1 MNQGGEM
8 LILDGKTLSLQQLR
22 SFGTVSKRPIEIGA
36 EARQNVLRSVEVV
49 RETVRTDRVSY
60 GITTGFGAFATKRIS
75 ADQVR
80 QLQLNLLRSHACGVG
95 SPLAAP
101 LVRKMLL
108 LKANSLAAGFSGVRP
123 EVIDALLA
131 LLNNDVLP
139 IIPERGSV
147 GASGDL
153 APLAHLSLC
162 LIGEGEAM
170 QEGRRLEGAAVCK
183 AAGFEPLVLEAKEG
197 LALINGTQLSL
208 SLALEGLF
216 RSEVLLDAA
225 VVIGA
230 LTVDGLAGSYAPF
243 DPRIHEASRSPH
255 QVEIA
260 RRFGL
265 LLTDS
270 AIHHDHEN
278 CDRVQD
284 PYAVRC
290 MPQVLG
296 AVEGALDHARNVLGA
311 AVNGVSDNPLIFG
324 NDILSGG
331 NFHAEPLAMIGDYM
345 GIAVTEIGSMSER
358 RTDLLDRRVNPALS
372 MFLTTEPGLE
382 SGFMIA
388 HVTAAALTSE
398 NRTLAHP
405 ASVDNVTTSAGQE
418 DHVSMAP
425 WAGFKLQRI
434 CTNTQHVL
442 AIELLAAAHAIDK
455 LQPLQTTAP
464 LQQVHRLVRHSVAY
478 RPYDHR
484 LDRDIAALAELIE
497 QGSLS
502 RFLDREATGDG
513 LQAEKQQ

>member
-1 MNQGGEM
+1 M
-8 LILDGKTLSLQQLR
+8 LDGATLSLQQLR
-22 SFGTVSKRPIEIGA
+22 DFDTQHRPSSGVPKHRVELGPD
-36 EARQNVLRSVEVV
+36 ARQNMQRSVDVV
-49 RETVRTDRVSY
+49 RETVRANRVSY
-60 GITTGFGAFATKRIS
+60 GITTGFGAFANKRIS

-80 QLQLNLLRSHACGVG
+80 QLQLNLLRSHCCGVG
-95 SPLAAP
+95 SPLAAS

-123 EVIDALLA
+123 EVVDALLA
-131 LLNNDVLP
+131 LLNQDVLP

-170 QEGRRLEGAAVCK
+170 QEGRRLEGAAVCE
-183 AAGFEPLVLEAKEG
+183 AAGFTALALEAKEG

-208 SLALEGLF
+208 ALALEGLF
-216 RSEVLLDAA
+216 RAETLLDAA
-225 VVIGA
+225 VVIGS

-243 DPRIHEASRSPH
+243 DLRIHQASRSPH
-255 QVEIA
+255 QLEIA
-260 RRFGL
+260 RRFGV

-270 AIHHDHEN
+270 AIRRDHEN

-296 AVEGALDHARNVLGA
+296 AVEGVLDHARSLLGA
-311 AVNGVSDNPLIFG
+311 AINGVSDNPLIFG
-324 NDILSGG
+324 TDILSGG
-331 NFHAEPLAMIGDYM
+331 NFHAEPLAMLSDYL
-345 GIAVTEIGSMSER
+345 GIAVAELASMSER
-358 RTDLLDRRVNPALS
+358 RTDLLDRRVNPALN

-425 WAGFKLQRI
+425 WAGYKLRRI
-434 CTNTQHVL
+434 CINTQHVL
-442 AIELLAAAHAIDK
+442 AVELLAAAHAIDK
-455 LQPLQTTAP
+455 LQPLETTAS
-464 LQQVHRLVRHSVAY
+464 LQRVHRFVRHCVAY

-484 LDRDIAALAELIE
+484 LDGDIAALAGLIE

-502 RFLDREATGDG
+502 QFLRG
-513 LQAEKQQ
+513 

>member
-1 MNQGGEM
+1 MSTAAE
-8 LILDGKTLSLQQLR
+8 LLLDGTNLTLQHLR
-22 SFGTVSKRPIEIGA
+22 TFEAQRPRASIPQS
-36 EARQNVLRSVEVV
+36 ARERMQASVDVV
-49 RETVRTDRVSY
+49 RHAVESNRLAY
-60 GITTGFGAFATKRIS
+60 GITTGFGAFANKRIS
-75 ADQVR
+75 SDQLR
-80 QLQLNLLRSHACGVG
+80 QLQVNLLRSHTTGVG

-101 LVRKMLL
+101 LARRMLL
-108 LKANSLAAGFSGVRP
+108 LKINALAVGVSGIRQD
-123 EVIDALLA
+123 VIDALLA

-153 APLAHLSLC
+153 APLAHMSLC

-170 QEGRRLEGAAVCK
+170 HAGARIEGVAVCE
-183 AAGFEPLVLEAKEG
+183 AAGFKPLVLEAKEG

-208 SLALEGLF
+208 ALALEGLF
-216 RSEVLLDAA
+216 CAEALLDAA

-230 LTVDGLAGSYAPF
+230 LTVDGLAGSYTPF
-243 DPRIHEASRSPH
+243 DVRIHEASRLPH
-255 QVEIA
+255 QVAIA
-260 RRFGL
+260 QRFGA
-265 LLTDS
+265 LLTQS
-270 AIHHDHEN
+270 AIHSDHEN

-290 MPQVLG
+290 MPQVFG
-296 AVEGALDHARNVLGA
+296 AVEAALDHARGVVA
-311 AVNGVSDNPLIFG
+311 SAINGVSDNPLIFG

-331 NFHAEPLAMIGDYM
+331 NFHAEPLAMISDYM
-345 GIAVTEIGSMSER
+345 AIAVSELASMSER

-425 WAGFKLQRI
+425 WAGYKLRRI
-434 CTNTQHVL
+434 CANTSNVL

-455 LQPLQTTAP
+455 LKPLQTTDR
-464 LQQVHRLVRHSVAY
+464 LQQVHAFVRRHVEY

-484 LDRDIAALAELIE
+484 LDRDIAKLAELIE
-497 QGSLS
+497 SGTLS
-502 RFLDREATGDG
+502 SFLRGDG
-513 LQAEKQQ
+513 AEAGDRGPEV